1 MYELPND
8 LYILLGVINTKLRD
22 YYGSLDELIDD
33 LEIDK
38 DILIKKLES
47 IGYKYDKKLNAF
59 KIKLDEKYI

>member
-22 YYGSLDELIDD
+22 YYSSLDELIDD
-33 LEIDK
+33 LAIDE
-38 DILIKKLES
+38 DILIQKLAS

-59 KIKLDEKYI
+59 KIKLD